1 MKLSDVAAHA
11 LSNLTR
17 HKLRTA
23 LTLAGVGVGVAT
35 LTVMV
40 SLGAGL
46 QRIVEDQFDKAELVT
61 RITVA
66 PEGSIGRAFRGI
78 QPVGGP
84 PKKVLDE
91 AAIAEMEKVPG
102 VLAVWP
108 DHMAFLLGDCPEL
121 AQAFP
126 TQTEALPTAAIS
138 PQNHLG
144 ALVGGRY
151 WNKNEAEG
159 PVVVAPSNLARELG
173 LEKPGDLVGKKLGFT
188 KLSNLPRY
196 RIERPAA
203 PPAGSTDAAST
214 TEEGR
219 GPRGPFGAFE
229 LERGPGVKH
238 HRPDNL
244 EVVEV
249 EVLGVYD
256 SKQFGLSGDRF
267 HCPPTLAK
275 RLAKESGMG
284 AMMGGQTR
292 EGTYRSVTAKVT
304 SRKDVEPARKAIE
317 ALGFD
322 TLTVDDILKGI
333 SAFFVVIELM
343 LSFFGGIGLVVSFF
357 GIANTMVMAVLERT
371 REIGV
376 LKALGARDRDV
387 RRVFIAEAAS
397 IGLVGGTVGVAT
409 GWFVGF
415 CLNAL
420 ATWLLKEQLGR
431 EVAVFYVPA
440 WLAIAGI
447 SVSGLVATVAG
458 LYPAIRA
465 SRLDPV
471 VSLRAE

>member
-11 LSNLTR
+11 ISNLNR

-35 LTVMV
+35 LTVLV

-46 QRIVEDQFDKAELVT
+46 QRMVEDQFDKAELVT

-66 PEGSIGRAFRGI
+66 PEGSIGLRARGF
-78 QPVGGP
+78 QPMGGP
-84 PKKVLDE
+84 KKKALDDD
-91 AAIAEMEKVPG
+91 AVAELAKVPG

-108 DHMAFLLGDCPEL
+108 QSQAFLLGDCPDL

-138 PQNHLG
+138 PQNHVG
-144 ALVGGRY
+144 SLVGGRY
-151 WNKNEAEG
+151 WNKNEEEG
-159 PVVVAPSNLARELG
+159 NVVVAPSNLARELG
-173 LEKPGDLVGKKLGFT
+173 LEKPEQLVGKKLGFT
-188 KLSNLPRY
+188 RLSNLARY
-196 RIERPAA
+196 KIERPAA
-203 PPAGSTDAAST
+203 APGTDGAPT

-219 GPRGPFGAFE
+219 AQRSPFAAFE

-238 HRPDNL
+238 HRPANL
-244 EVVEV
+244 EVIEV

-256 SKQFGLSGDRF
+256 SKQFGLSGDTF
-267 HCPPTLAK
+267 HCPPALAK
-275 RLAKESGMG
+275 RVAKDAGMG
-284 AMMGGQTR
+284 AMMGGQSR
-292 EGTYRSVTAKVT
+292 DGTYRSVTAKVA
-304 SRKDVEPARKAIE
+304 SRKDVEEVAKAIR

-333 SAFFVVIELM
+333 SYFFIVIDLM

-387 RRVFIAEAAS
+387 RRVFVTEAAS
-397 IGLVGGTVGVAT
+397 IGIVGGALGVAA

-420 ATWLLKEQLGR
+420 ATYILKDQLGR
-431 EVAVFYVPA
+431 EVAVFYVPVK
-440 WLAIAGI
+440 LALAAI
-447 SVSGLVATVAG
+447 SISGLVATLAG

>member
-1 MKLSDVAAHA
+1 VKLSDVGAHA
-11 LSNLTR
+11 LSNLAR

-46 QRIVEDQFDKAELVT
+46 QRIVKDQFDKAELVT

-66 PEGSIGRAFRGI
+66 PEGAISMRLRGI

-84 PKKVLDE
+84 KKKPLDD
-91 AAIAEMEKVPG
+91 AAIAELEKVPG
-102 VLAVWP
+102 VIAVWP
-108 DHMAFLLGDCPEL
+108 ENLSLLLGDCPEL

-126 TQTEALPTAAIS
+126 TQTEGLPTAAIS
-138 PQNHLG
+138 PQNHVG
-144 ALVGGRY
+144 ALLGGRY
-151 WNKNEAEG
+151 WNKNEEEG
-159 PVVVAPSNLARELG
+159 NVVVAPSNLARELG
-173 LEKPGDLVGKKLGFT
+173 LAKPEELVGKKLGFT
-188 KLSNLPRY
+188 RLQNLRSY
-196 RIERPAA
+196 RIERPA
-203 PPAGSTDAAST
+203 PATSTDGAPT

-219 GPRGPFGAFE
+219 GPRGPLGAFE

-238 HRPDNL
+238 HRPANI

-267 HCPPTLAK
+267 HCPPALAK
-275 RLAKESGMG
+275 RLQKESGMA
-284 AMMGGQTR
+284 AMMGGQSR
-292 EGTYRSVTAKVT
+292 DGTYRTLTVKVADRT
-304 SRKDVEPARKAIE
+304 DVEQAAKAIQ

-333 SAFFVVIELM
+333 TAFFVVIELL

-397 IGLVGGTVGVAT
+397 IGLVGGTLGVVT

>member
-1 MKLSDVAAHA
+1 MKLSDVGAHA
-11 LSNLTR
+11 LSNLSR

-66 PEGSIGRAFRGI
+66 PEGAIGLRLRGM

-84 PKKVLDE
+84 KKKALDDE
-91 AAIAEMEKVPG
+91 AIAEMEKVPG

-108 DHMAFLLGDCPEL
+108 DHSAFLLGDCPEL

-138 PQNHLG
+138 PQNHVG

-173 LEKPGDLVGKKLGFT
+173 LEKPDMLVGKKLGFT
-188 KLSNLPRY
+188 RLSNLPRY

-203 PPAGSTDAAST
+203 APAGSTEAPT

-219 GPRGPFGAFE
+219 GPRGPFGALE
-229 LERGPGVKH
+229 LERGPGIKH
-238 HRPDNL
+238 HRPANI

-249 EVLGVYD
+249 EVIGVYD

-267 HCPPTLAK
+267 HCPPALAK
-275 RLAKESGMG
+275 RLAKDAGMG
-284 AMMGGQTR
+284 AMMGGQAR
-292 EGTYRSVTAKVT
+292 DGTYRSVTAKVA
-304 SRKDVEPARKAIE
+304 SRKDVAQAAKAIQ

-333 SAFFVVIELM
+333 SAFFIVIELM

-397 IGLVGGTVGVAT
+397 IGLVGGTLGVAT

-420 ATWLLKEQLGR
+420 ATWLLEEQLGR
-431 EVAVFYVPA
+431 EIAVFYVPA